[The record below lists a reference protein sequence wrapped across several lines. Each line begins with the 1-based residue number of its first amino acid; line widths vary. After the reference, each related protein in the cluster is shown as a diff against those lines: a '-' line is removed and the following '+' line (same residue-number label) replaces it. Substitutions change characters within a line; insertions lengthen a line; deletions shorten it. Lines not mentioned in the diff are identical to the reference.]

1 MKDLLKGK
9 ESHSQYDK
17 TIFQS
22 HDKGLRNIAIPMP
35 GGEGIDFGG
44 TENKGEVLARK

>member
-1 MKDLLKGK
+1 M
-9 ESHSQYDK
+9 

-35 GGEGIDFGG
+35 GGEGIDFRG
-44 TENKGEVLARK
+44 TENKGEVLARRKRK